1 MAQSW
6 KYSETFRRIMV
17 DLVERLLERARIRRQ
32 IPTRKS
38 VLLGERDRLSDLLEE
53 AAEVI
58 NELKIKIDWIN
69 TQVVLN
75 K

>member
-1 MAQSW
+1 M
-6 KYSETFRRIMV
+6 ENIV
-17 DLVERLLERARIRRQ
+17 DRLLERARIRRQ

-58 NELKIKIDWIN
+58 NELKIKIDWVN